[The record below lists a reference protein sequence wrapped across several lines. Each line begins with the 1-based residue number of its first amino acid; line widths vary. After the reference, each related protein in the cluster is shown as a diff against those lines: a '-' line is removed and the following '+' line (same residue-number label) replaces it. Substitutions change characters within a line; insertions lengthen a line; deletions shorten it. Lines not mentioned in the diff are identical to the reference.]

1 MIASA
6 NVYFICGSFF
16 ILREEIMLFSF
27 AFFVLLAISFSK
39 FFEKIKLPGLLG
51 MIITGI
57 LLGEY
62 SKKIVIENL
71 NLYFLEP
78 FFISEKILQISSD
91 LRLFALI
98 IILIRAG
105 LGIDKNI
112 LKKIGKT
119 AIKMACLPC
128 LFEGFTVMFLT
139 HFLLGIPLP
148 ICGCLG
154 FIIAA
159 VSPAVVVPEMLNL
172 KEKNLG
178 KEKEIPTL
186 ILAGAS
192 IDDIF
197 AITLFSSFLS
207 ISLGKSVN
215 IYKELFKIPA
225 SIIIGIFLGGFI
237 GILLVKFFRYYHI
250 RDTKKV
256 IIFLM
261 ISIAFHQLENLNIFP
276 IASLLGIMTMG
287 FIILEKYPILAKRLS
302 VKFNKLWVFAEI
314 ILFVLI
320 GAAVN
325 IEVIF
330 NSSLIGIIIILIGLF
345 GRMLG
350 VGVALF
356 NSNLNQKEKLFCG
369 LSYIPKATVQA
380 AISGIPLMMGVP
392 YGELLLAIGVLSI
405 IISVPIG
412 VIGIKIGQ
420 NKLLK

>member
-1 MIASA
+1 
-6 NVYFICGSFF
+6 
-16 ILREEIMLFSF
+16 MLFSF
-27 AFFVLLAISFSK
+27 AFFILIAIGLSK
-39 FFEKIKLPGLLG
+39 LFEKLRLPGLLG
-51 MIITGI
+51 MILTGI
-57 LLGEY
+57 ILGEY
-62 SKKIVIENL
+62 SRNYIVNIL
-71 NLYFLEP
+71 KLDFLEP
-78 FFISEKILQISSD
+78 FFISDKILSISSD
-91 LRLFALI
+91 LRLCALI
-98 IILIRAG
+98 VILIRAG
-105 LGIDKNI
+105 LGIDRES
-112 LKKIGKT
+112 LKKIGNV
-119 AIKMACLPC
+119 ALKMSCIPC
-128 LFEGFTVMFLT
+128 LFEGFTIMMVT
-139 HFLLGIPLP
+139 HLLLGFPLP
-148 ICGCLG
+148 ICGTLG

-159 VSPAVVVPEMLNL
+159 VSPAVVVPEMLSL

-207 ISLGKSVN
+207 LSLGKNVN
-215 IYKELFKIPA
+215 IYKEFLTIPL
-225 SIIIGIFLGGFI
+225 SIIIGIVLGGVI
-237 GILLVKFFRYYHI
+237 GIILVKFFKKYHI
-250 RDTKKV
+250 RDTRKA

-261 ISIAFHQLENLNIFP
+261 VGITFHQLETLNIFP

-302 VKFNKLWVFAEI
+302 TKFNKIWVFSEI

-330 NSSLIGIIIILIGLF
+330 SSSSVGVIIVFIGLI

-350 VGVALF
+350 VGVSLF
-356 NSNLNQKEKLFCG
+356 GSNLNKKERLFCG

-380 AISGIPLMMGVP
+380 AISGIPLAMGVP
-392 YGELLLAIGVLSI
+392 HGEILLAIGVLSI

-412 VIGIKIGQ
+412 VIGIRMGQ
-420 NKLLK
+420 TRLLK

>member
-1 MIASA
+1 
-6 NVYFICGSFF
+6 
-16 ILREEIMLFSF
+16 MLFSF
-27 AFFVLLAISFSK
+27 AFFILIAIGLSK
-39 FFEKIKLPGLLG
+39 LFEKLRLPGLLG
-51 MIITGI
+51 MILTGI
-57 LLGEY
+57 ILGEY
-62 SKKIVIENL
+62 SKNYIVNIL
-71 NLYFLEP
+71 KLDFLEP
-78 FFISEKILQISSD
+78 FFISDKILSISSD
-91 LRLFALI
+91 LRLCALI
-98 IILIRAG
+98 VILIRAG
-105 LGIDKNI
+105 LGIDRVS
-112 LKKIGKT
+112 LKKIGNV
-119 AIKMACLPC
+119 ALKMACIPC
-128 LFEGFTVMFLT
+128 LFEGFTIMMIT
-139 HFLLGIPLP
+139 HLLLGFPLP
-148 ICGCLG
+148 ICGTLG

-178 KEKEIPTL
+178 KEREIPTL

-207 ISLGKSVN
+207 LSLGKNVN
-215 IYKELFKIPA
+215 IYKEFLKIPL
-225 SIIIGIFLGGFI
+225 SIVIGIVLGGVI
-237 GILLVKFFRYYHI
+237 GIILVKFFKKYHI
-250 RDTKKV
+250 RDTRKA

-261 ISIAFHQLENLNIFP
+261 VGIIFHQLETLNIFP

-302 VKFNKLWVFAEI
+302 TKFNKIWVFSEI

-330 NSSLIGIIIILIGLF
+330 SSSSVGVIIVFIGLI

-350 VGVALF
+350 VGVSLF
-356 NSNLNQKEKLFCG
+356 GSNLNKKERLFCG

-380 AISGIPLMMGVP
+380 AISGIPLAMGVP
-392 YGELLLAIGVLSI
+392 HGEILLAIGVLSI

-412 VIGIKIGQ
+412 VIGIRMGQ
-420 NKLLK
+420 TRLLK

>member
-1 MIASA
+1 MFFSF
-6 NVYFICGSFF
+6 VEVFYFLGGF
-16 ILREEIMLFSF
+16 MLFSF
-27 AFFVLLAISFSK
+27 AFFILVAITFSK
-39 FFEKIKLPGLLG
+39 LFEKLKLPGLIG

-57 LLGEY
+57 ILGSY
-62 SKKIVIENL
+62 SKNYVVNILKL
-71 NLYFLEP
+71 NFLEP
-78 FFISEKILQISSD
+78 FFISDKILSISSE
-91 LRLFALI
+91 LRLCALI

-105 LGIDKNI
+105 LGIDRAS
-112 LKKIGKT
+112 LKRIGKT
-119 AIKMACLPC
+119 ALKMACIPC
-128 LFEGFTVMFLT
+128 LCEGFVIMVVSR
-139 HFLLGIPLP
+139 LLLNFPFP
-148 ICGCLG
+148 ICGILG
-154 FIIAA
+154 FIISA

-197 AITLFSSFLS
+197 AITLFSAFLS
-207 ISLGKSVN
+207 FSLGENIN
-215 IYKELFKIPA
+215 IYKEFFKIPL
-225 SIIIGIFLGGFI
+225 SILIGIILGGI
-237 GILLVKFFRYYHI
+237 VGILLVKFFKKYHI
-250 RDTKKV
+250 RDTKKA

-261 ISIAFHQLENLNIFP
+261 TGIAFHQLETINIFP

-302 VKFNKLWVFAEI
+302 VKFNKIWVFSEI

-320 GAAVN
+320 GSAVN

-330 NSSLIGIIIILIGLF
+330 KASFIGVIIIMIGLIGRMFGVWISLIKSDLT
-345 GRMLG
+345 
-350 VGVALF
+350 
-356 NSNLNQKEKLFCG
+356 QKERLFCE

-380 AISGIPLMMGVP
+380 AISGIPLAMNIP
-392 YGELLLAIGVLSI
+392 YGEILLAIGVLSI

-412 VIGIKIGQ
+412 VIGIRIGQ

>member
-1 MIASA
+1 
-6 NVYFICGSFF
+6 
-16 ILREEIMLFSF
+16 MLFSF
-27 AFFVLLAISFSK
+27 AFFILIAIGLSK
-39 FFEKIKLPGLLG
+39 LFEKLRLPGLLG
-51 MIITGI
+51 MILTGI
-57 LLGEY
+57 ILGEY
-62 SKKIVIENL
+62 SRNYIVNIL
-71 NLYFLEP
+71 KLDFLEP
-78 FFISEKILQISSD
+78 FFISDKILSISSD
-91 LRLFALI
+91 LRLCALI
-98 IILIRAG
+98 VILIRAG
-105 LGIDKNI
+105 LGIDRES
-112 LKKIGKT
+112 LKKIGNV
-119 AIKMACLPC
+119 ALKMSCIPC
-128 LFEGFTVMFLT
+128 LFEGFTIMMVT
-139 HFLLGIPLP
+139 HLLLGFPLP
-148 ICGCLG
+148 ICGTLG

-159 VSPAVVVPEMLNL
+159 VSPAVVVPEMLSL

-207 ISLGKSVN
+207 LSLGKNVN
-215 IYKELFKIPA
+215 IYKEFLKIPL
-225 SIIIGIFLGGFI
+225 SIVIGIVLGGVI
-237 GILLVKFFRYYHI
+237 GIVLVKFFKKYHI
-250 RDTKKV
+250 RDTRKA

-261 ISIAFHQLENLNIFP
+261 VGITFHQLETLNIFP

-302 VKFNKLWVFAEI
+302 TKFNKIWVFSEI

-330 NSSLIGIIIILIGLF
+330 SSSSVGVIIVFIGLI

-350 VGVALF
+350 VGVSLF
-356 NSNLNQKEKLFCG
+356 GSNLNKKERLFCG

-380 AISGIPLMMGVP
+380 AISGIPLAMGVP
-392 YGELLLAIGVLSI
+392 HGEILLAIGVLSI

-412 VIGIKIGQ
+412 VIGIRMGQ
-420 NKLLK
+420 TRLLK